1 MKLKKNCKWLI
12 TRKKKWME
20 IYKNFHKAPFN
31 ICRTKKENDRKLHS
45 EGKITFRILLLQ
57 TFLNKKNCS
66 KLIFTSCLDKKR
78 CDSKKWNWKKKN
90 ICDFDEIYDFDTR
103 FMTISKWRTI
113 FHMLVSWICVFYFCR
128 FCSCLYVYAIHFM
141 YRINFREKTCKH
153 LDGNRGAELS

>member
-31 ICRTKKENDRKLHS
+31 ICRTKKKENDRKLHS

-78 CDSKKWNWKKKN
+78 CDSKKMKLGEEKYLWLWWDLWFWYEIHDNQQVKNNISYASLMDLCFLLLQILFMLICIRDTFYVSNKFSWKN
-90 ICDFDEIYDFDTR
+90 
-103 FMTISKWRTI
+103 
-113 FHMLVSWICVFYFCR
+113 L
-128 FCSCLYVYAIHFM
+128 
-141 YRINFREKTCKH
+141 
-153 LDGNRGAELS
+153 